1 MVSPTAYFREVV
13 RELKKV
19 TWPSRKQTINKT
31 TLVIAISILLAIYLG
46 GLDFIFQKLAEALI
60 K

>member
-1 MVSPTAYFREVV
+1 EVV